1 MIRVGRRE
9 PPPLLPS
16 SVVARQG
23 AAVGGSAASAAL
35 PTRWLLLTILTTS
48 YGAGAFGMLGLS
60 PLSPSLLDGFGLTRF
75 QLAFIVPA
83 IYVGGLFFS
92 LPGGR
97 LADRIGVRP
106 SFLGGLAVGSAGF
119 LAAALAPSFPL
130 FLGCLVVAGIG
141 WSVVN
146 PALGRAIVDVFPM
159 RERGIA
165 MGIKQMG
172 LTLGGV
178 ASALALP
185 AIAAALGWRAAIG
198 ACAVILALPVA
209 LAWRPLADLRH
220 GAALAGDMATG
231 STAAGIW
238 WWARSPA
245 LVVFFS
251 TGLVLGM
258 VQAAVL
264 SYLPIFSIQVLGFDK
279 IGAGLLVACSQAGGA
294 VARLALGAA
303 SDRWLVGRRT
313 VWLAITGALGACLF
327 LVYAVWPVSA
337 PAMAGALAFA
347 TGVGAYGWVGVFF
360 VISAEAGGPRQA
372 GLLSGV
378 AYASIVVGL
387 LVGPPLFGL
396 LLEGSDSYATAW
408 TAFAALS
415 ALVTITM
422 LTAGPM
428 INRTGGAGLPRT

>member
-1 MIRVGRRE
+1 VG
-9 PPPLLPS
+9 S
-16 SVVARQG
+16 
-23 AAVGGSAASAAL
+23 SAASAAL
-35 PTRWLLLTILTTS
+35 PTRWLVLTILTTS

-60 PLSPSLLDGFGLTRF
+60 PLSPSLLDGFALTRF

-106 SFLGGLAVGSAGF
+106 SLLGGLAVGSAGL

-146 PALGRAIVDVFPM
+146 PALGRAIVDVFPV

-198 ACAVILALPVA
+198 TCAVILALPVG

-220 GAALAGDMATG
+220 GGALAGDVAAG

-303 SDRWLVGRRT
+303 SDRWLVGQRT

-327 LVYAVWPVSA
+327 IVYAIWPVSA

-415 ALVTITM
+415 ALVAITM

-428 INRTGGAGLPRT
+428 INRTGGSDLPRT